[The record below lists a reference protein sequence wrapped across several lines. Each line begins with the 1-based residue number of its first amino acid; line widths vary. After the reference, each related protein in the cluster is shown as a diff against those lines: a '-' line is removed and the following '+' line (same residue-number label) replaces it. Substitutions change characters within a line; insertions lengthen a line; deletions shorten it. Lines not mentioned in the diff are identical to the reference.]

1 MPCGWRIHNCYLN
14 WATQPQCRMSRW
26 IGCPRIAQQINS
38 AFVVQIDKDLV
49 RRVLAKYWPPND
61 R

>member
-1 MPCGWRIHNCYLN
+1 
-14 WATQPQCRMSRW
+14 MSRW